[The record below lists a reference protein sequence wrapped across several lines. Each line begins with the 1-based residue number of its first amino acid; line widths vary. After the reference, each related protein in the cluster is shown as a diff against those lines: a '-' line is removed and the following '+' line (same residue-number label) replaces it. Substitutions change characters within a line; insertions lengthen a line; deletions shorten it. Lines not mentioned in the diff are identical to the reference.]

1 MVETD
6 DIMKEFLVE
15 SGEGLDRLDRSLI
28 LLEQCP
34 DNRDLLA
41 DIFRCIHTI
50 KGTSGFFG
58 FSRLE
63 AVTHVGENLLSDLRD
78 GRLPLTPAITGA
90 LLQLVDAVRSIL
102 AAVAAT
108 GADGEQD
115 FPELVALLT
124 SLREGPAGP
133 GPAAKKRAPA
143 RRRPARDSSPSAAA
157 TPPVPEVPALALTVP
172 AAATPDPVRPAQA
185 ETSIRVDVG
194 LLDKLMTLV
203 GELVLARNQL
213 LQFAATREDPAFAA
227 TTQRLN
233 LITAELQE
241 GVTKTR
247 MQPIGNV
254 WSRLPRV
261 VRDLAQACGKQVRI
275 EMDGAGTELDK
286 TIIEAIR
293 DPLTHIVRNA
303 VDHGLELPGRRAEVG
318 KPEEG
323 CLTLRAYHEGGQV
336 NIEIADDGAGVDA
349 ALVRAKALEKGI
361 ITAGQAEGMDERA
374 LVQLV
379 FAPGF
384 STAEQ
389 VSTISGRGV
398 GMDVVRTNIEK
409 IGGTVELHSV
419 PGSGTLLRLRI
430 PLTLAIIPALIVTAS
445 CERFAIPQ
453 VSLLELVR
461 LEGSV
466 ARQAIEMV
474 HGTPVFRLRGRLLP
488 VVALAGVLDL
498 AAAPAVADAVHL
510 VILQADAHI
519 FALAV
524 DQVNDTQE
532 IVVKPL
538 GKLLQGLGTFAGAT
552 IMGDGRVALILDVS
566 GLAQRAGVI
575 GGHAWAVA
583 AEPGAAPAS
592 ASEVRQALLLFKAGA
607 ERRMA
612 IPLTRVARLE
622 EFAAATIERAG
633 GHPVVQ
639 YRGGLLPLVRV
650 APPPPGA
657 AAEAP
662 VRVVVCTHHGH
673 DVGLVVEDIL
683 DVVEETSAIQL
694 WGGEGAASGTAVI
707 QERVTELLDADALV
721 EAAGVPLYATRAT
734 GLAAARA

>member
-1 MVETD
+1 MDEMD
-6 DIMKEFLVE
+6 DIIKEFLVE

-124 SLREGPAGP
+124 SLREAPAGP
-133 GPAAKKRAPA
+133 APVARKRTPARPRPAPA
-143 RRRPARDSSPSAAA
+143 SSPSAAA
-157 TPPVPEVPALALTVP
+157 TPPVPQAPALAVP
-172 AAATPDPVRPAQA
+172 AAATPDPARPAQP
-185 ETSIRVDVG
+185 ETSIRVDVA

-213 LQFAATREDPAFAA
+213 LQFTETREDPAFAA

-241 GVTKTR
+241 GVMKTR

-303 VDHGLELPGRRAEVG
+303 VDHGLELPGRRAEMG
-318 KPEEG
+318 KPAEG

-349 ALVRAKALEKGI
+349 ARVRAKALEQGI
-361 ITAGQAEGMDERA
+361 VTAAQAEGMDERA

-384 STAEQ
+384 STAAQ

-409 IGGTVELHSV
+409 IGGTVELHSMA
-419 PGSGTLLRLRI
+419 GSGTLLRLRI

-445 CERFAIPQ
+445 GERFAIPQ

-461 LEGSV
+461 LEGAV
-466 ARQAIEMV
+466 ARQGIEMV

-488 VVALAGVLDL
+488 VVDLAGVLDL
-498 AAAPAVADAVHL
+498 QAAPAAADAVHL
-510 VILQADAHI
+510 VILQADEDI

-566 GLAQRAGVI
+566 GLAQLAGVT
-575 GGHAWAVA
+575 GGHARAVA
-583 AEPGAAPAS
+583 AEPSAAPAN

-622 EFAAATIERAG
+622 QFAAATIERAG
-633 GHPVVQ
+633 GQPVVQ
-639 YRGGLLPLVRV
+639 YRGGLLPLIRV
-650 APPPPGA
+650 APPPPDA
-657 AAEAP
+657 AVEAP

-683 DVVEETSAIQL
+683 DVVEETPAMHL
-694 WGGEGAASGTAVI
+694 RGGEGAVSGTAVI
-707 QERVTELLDADALV
+707 QERVTELVDADALV

-734 GLAAARA
+734 GLAVAGA